1 MENVPLVELG
11 GIVIVAGTPATLE
24 LLDVKLTT
32 APDGG
37 AGPVSDTIPVA
48 AAIPPCTML
57 GFKLSVD
64 MPTGTTVSNADWVPL

>member
-1 MENVPLVELG
+1 MVKVPLVEPA
-11 GIVIVAGTPATLE
+11 GIVIVDGTLANPE

-48 AAIPPCTML
+48 LAIPP
-57 GFKLSVD
+57 
-64 MPTGTTVSNADWVPL
+64 